1 MNYTYYCV
9 KQNIVDFNGNV
20 VQSDVVRDG
29 IYTLE
34 TAQKC
39 ATELQNRN
47 TEDFGDLNLNVGY
60 RYLFVAE
67 VEQSVFVL

>member
-1 MNYTYYCV
+1 MYYTYYCV
-9 KQNIVDFNGNV
+9 KQNIIDFNGNV
-20 VQSDVVRDG
+20 VQSDIVRDS

-47 TEDFGDLNLNVGY
+47 AEDFGDLNLNDGY
-60 RYLFVAE
+60 RYVFTAE
-67 VEQSVFVL
+67 IENSYEI